1 MGCCQSRLERLEAV
15 SRCKARRRY
24 TKQLVQAR
32 RDMAAA
38 HALYLRALRATG
50 VSLLHFA
57 SAEADHPHPHP
68 HAAAGPRRDPP
79 PSPPP
84 PPTPPPP
91 PPPPPPP
98 LPPLS
103 PTPTTTSW
111 TTNSS
116 SMSSSAILPPP
127 PPPPMPSSWDFW
139 DPFAPSSSR
148 SAAEDADWDDAATA
162 VDVPVAPPVVTAA
175 AAAAPAPSIVT
186 ATTTS
191 TTPSELTVV
200 AVPRGG
206 AGKKDLAEIATE
218 LDEYFLKA
226 ADAGA
231 RVAALL
237 EAPIC
242 EPPEPNV
249 NNNSL
254 PGKVLSYSKSFK
266 PTGWSWGGGGG
277 PYGKGSNGFSRVGRG
292 DGGMGHGGGGGMLS
306 HSSTVEKLYAWEK
319 KLFLEVKSYEGY
331 KQEHDKKVGLLRK
344 QEVKGVDY
352 LKMEKNRMEIESLE
366 SKMLVA
372 TQSIETTTS
381 EIIRLRESELFPQL
395 LELVAGLMSM
405 WRGMYECH
413 QVQTHIVQQ
422 LEYLNSARNTNPT
435 SNVHRQAAL
444 QLEIEVDRW
453 YSAFCSLVKS
463 QRDYVYSLTGWLRLS
478 LFCHHDPLTKAHQN
492 SDIYSLCE
500 EWQLA
505 IDRIPDKVASEGIKT
520 LLTVIHAV
528 VIQQAEEH
536 KQKKKSEAAFK
547 EFEKKAEELRSLES
561 KYGPYF
567 GAEGYGEIARKSPVA
582 DKRAKVETLRSRADE
597 EKSKYEKSIGVTRAM
612 TLNNLQTGF
621 PNVFQAMTG
630 FASVCMEAFESVY
643 NFKRNSDRILDMKRL
658 LT

>member
-1 MGCCQSRLERLEAV
+1 MGLCQSRLERQEAV

-38 HALYLRALRATG
+38 HAL
-50 VSLLHFA
+50 
-57 SAEADHPHPHP
+57 
-68 HAAAGPRRDPP
+68 
-79 PSPPP
+79 
-84 PPTPPPP
+84 
-91 PPPPPPP
+91 
-98 LPPLS
+98 
-103 PTPTTTSW
+103 
-111 TTNSS
+111 
-116 SMSSSAILPPP
+116 
-127 PPPPMPSSWDFW
+127 
-139 DPFAPSSSR
+139 
-148 SAAEDADWDDAATA
+148 
-162 VDVPVAPPVVTAA
+162 
-175 AAAAPAPSIVT
+175 
-186 ATTTS
+186 
-191 TTPSELTVV
+191 ELTVV
-200 AVPRGG
+200 AVPRGGGG

-237 EAPIC
+237 EAPNC
-242 EPPEPNV
+242 EPPET
-249 NNNSL
+249 NNSSF
-254 PGKVLSYSKSFK
+254 PGKTISKSVTRLSSILLTFHLFLTNYLLHATEIDECCREGTELRQELEADGMVMGRK
-266 PTGWSWGGGGG
+266 
-277 PYGKGSNGFSRVGRG
+277 RVQQRG
-292 DGGMGHGGGGGMLS
+292 DEGMGNGGSSGILS

-319 KLFLEVKSYEGY
+319 KLFLEVKSYEGL
-331 KQEHDKKVGLLRK
+331 KQEHDKKIGLLRK

-352 LKMEKNRMEIESLE
+352 LKMEKNKMEIESLD

-381 EIIRLRESELFPQL
+381 EIMRLRESELFPQL

-413 QVQTHIVQQ
+413 QVQTHMVQQ
-422 LEYLNSARNTNPT
+422 LEYLNNSLSTNPT

-478 LFCHHDPLTKAHQN
+478 LFQSYHDPHNKAHQN

-528 VIQQAEEH
+528 VVQQAEEQ
-536 KQKKKSEAAFK
+536 KQKKRSESAFK
-547 EFEKKAEELRSLES
+547 ELEKKAEELRSLES
-561 KYGPYF
+561 KYGPYS
-567 GAEGYGEIARKSPVA
+567 GAEGYGDMSRKSPVS
-582 DKRAKVETLRSRADE
+582 DKRAKVEALRCRADE

-630 FASVCMEAFESVY
+630 FASVCMETFESVY
-643 NFKRNSDRILDMKRL
+643 NFKSSDRILDSKRL

>member
-1 MGCCQSRLERLEAV
+1 
-15 SRCKARRRY
+15 
-24 TKQLVQAR
+24 
-32 RDMAAA
+32 MAAA

-50 VSLLHFA
+50 AALLH
-57 SAEADHPHPHP
+57 
-68 HAAAGPRRDPP
+68 
-79 PSPPP
+79 
-84 PPTPPPP
+84 
-91 PPPPPPP
+91 
-98 LPPLS
+98 
-103 PTPTTTSW
+103 
-111 TTNSS
+111 
-116 SMSSSAILPPP
+116 
-127 PPPPMPSSWDFW
+127 
-139 DPFAPSSSR
+139 
-148 SAAEDADWDDAATA
+148 
-162 VDVPVAPPVVTAA
+162 
-175 AAAAPAPSIVT
+175 
-186 ATTTS
+186 
-191 TTPSELTVV
+191 ELTVV

-237 EAPIC
+237 EAPNC
-242 EPPEPNV
+242 EPPETNHSFPGKTIPK
-249 NNNSL
+249 SL
-254 PGKVLSYSKSFK
+254 ARFISILLTFHLFLINYLLHATESTNAAGKVLNYSKNLR
-266 PTGWSWGGGGG
+266 PMGWSWGGTG
-277 PYGKGSNGFSRVGRG
+277 YSKGSSGFSRFGRG
-292 DGGMGHGGGGGMLS
+292 DEGMGNGGSSGILS

-319 KLFLEVKSYEGY
+319 KLFLEVKSYEGF
-331 KQEHDKKVGLLRK
+331 KQEHDKKIGLLRK

-352 LKMEKNRMEIESLE
+352 LKMEKNKMEVESLD

-381 EIIRLRESELFPQL
+381 EIMRLRESELFPQL

-413 QVQTHIVQQ
+413 QVQTHMVQQ
-422 LEYLNSARNTNPT
+422 LEYLNNSLSTNPT

-478 LFCHHDPLTKAHQN
+478 LFQSYHDPHSKGHQN

-528 VIQQAEEH
+528 VVQQAEEQ
-536 KQKKKSEAAFK
+536 KQKKRSESAFK
-547 EFEKKAEELRSLES
+547 ELEKKTEELRSLES
-561 KYGPYF
+561 KYGPYS
-567 GAEGYGEIARKSPVA
+567 GAEGGFGDMSRKSPVS
-582 DKRAKVETLRSRADE
+582 DKRAKVEALRCRADE

-643 NFKRNSDRILDMKRL
+643 NFKSSDRILDAKRL

>member
-1 MGCCQSRLERLEAV
+1 
-15 SRCKARRRY
+15 
-24 TKQLVQAR
+24 
-32 RDMAAA
+32 
-38 HALYLRALRATG
+38 
-50 VSLLHFA
+50 
-57 SAEADHPHPHP
+57 
-68 HAAAGPRRDPP
+68 
-79 PSPPP
+79 
-84 PPTPPPP
+84 
-91 PPPPPPP
+91 
-98 LPPLS
+98 
-103 PTPTTTSW
+103 
-111 TTNSS
+111 
-116 SMSSSAILPPP
+116 
-127 PPPPMPSSWDFW
+127 MPSSWDFW

-148 SAAEDADWDDAATA
+148 SATEDAEWDDASTTI
-162 VDVPVAPPVVTAA
+162 DAPNAAPVVTVA
-175 AAAAPAPSIVT
+175 AAAAPPPSVVT
-186 ATTTS
+186 ATTTTS
-191 TTPSELTVV
+191 TASDLTVV
-200 AVPRGG
+200 AVPRG
-206 AGKKDLAEIATE
+206 ATGKKDLAEIVTE

-237 EAPIC
+237 EAPNC
-242 EPPEPNV
+242 EPPETNH
-249 NNNSL
+249 SL
-254 PGKVLSYSKSFK
+254 PGKVLNYGKNLK
-266 PTGWSWGGGGG
+266 PMGWSWGGGG
-277 PYGKGSNGFSRVGRG
+277 YGKGSNGFSRFGRVDDGMGNGRG
-292 DGGMGHGGGGGMLS
+292 SGILS

-319 KLFLEVKSYEGY
+319 KLFLEVKSYEGF
-331 KQEHDKKVGLLRK
+331 KQEHDKKMGLLRK

-352 LKMEKNRMEIESLE
+352 LKMEKNKMEIESLD

-413 QVQTHIVQQ
+413 QVQTHMVQQ
-422 LEYLNSARNTNPT
+422 LEYLNNSLSTNPT

-463 QRDYVYSLTGWLRLS
+463 QRDYVYALTGWLRLS
-478 LFCHHDPLTKAHQN
+478 LFQCQHDPLNKAHQN
-492 SDIYSLCE
+492 SDIYRLCE

-520 LLTVIHAV
+520 LLTVIHAIV
-528 VIQQAEEH
+528 VQQVEEQ
-536 KQKKKSEAAFK
+536 KQKKRSESTFK
-547 EFEKKAEELRSLES
+547 ELEKKAEELRSIES
-561 KYGPYF
+561 KYGQYS
-567 GAEGYGEIARKSPVA
+567 GAEGYGEMSRKSPVS
-582 DKRAKVETLRSRADE
+582 DKRAKVEALRSRADE

-643 NFKRNSDRILDMKRL
+643 NFKSSDRIHDVKRL

>member
-50 VSLLHFA
+50 ASMLHFA
-57 SAEADHPHPHP
+57 SAEADHPHLHSSA
-68 HAAAGPRRDPP
+68 HHHPP

-84 PPTPPPP
+84 PPTL
-91 PPPPPPP
+91 PPP
-98 LPPLS
+98 LPPPPPLS
-103 PTPTTTSW
+103 PTPTTRSW
-111 TTNSS
+111 TINSS
-116 SMSSSAILPPP
+116 LTSASAILPPP

-148 SAAEDADWDDAATA
+148 SPTEDADWDDAAATVVEA
-162 VDVPVAPPVVTAA
+162 PNAAPPVVTAA
-175 AAAAPAPSIVT
+175 AAVAAPLSIVT

-242 EPPEPNV
+242 EPPETTNH
-249 NNNSL
+249 SL
-254 PGKVLSYSKSFK
+254 PGKVLSYSKSLK
-266 PTGWSWGGGGG
+266 PTGWSWSGGGGG
-277 PYGKGSNGFSRVGRG
+277 YGKGSNGFSRFGRG
-292 DGGMGHGGGGGMLS
+292 DEGMAMGNGGGGGMLS

-331 KQEHDKKVGLLRK
+331 KHEHDRKVSLLRK

-422 LEYLNSARNTNPT
+422 LEYLNNALSTNPT

-528 VIQQAEEH
+528 VIQQAEEQ
-536 KQKKKSEAAFK
+536 KQKKRSESAFK
-547 EFEKKAEELRSLES
+547 EFEKKTEELRSLEA
-561 KYGPYF
+561 KYELYF
-567 GAEGYGEIARKSPVA
+567 GAEGDPELLRKSPVA
-582 DKRAKVETLRSRADE
+582 DKRAKVEALRSRADE
-597 EKSKYEKSIGVTRAM
+597 EKSKYEKSVGVTRAM

-643 NFKRNSDRILDMKRL
+643 NFKSSSDRILDMKRL

>member
-1 MGCCQSRLERLEAV
+1 MG
-15 SRCKARRRY
+15 
-24 TKQLVQAR
+24 
-32 RDMAAA
+32 
-38 HALYLRALRATG
+38 
-50 VSLLHFA
+50 
-57 SAEADHPHPHP
+57 
-68 HAAAGPRRDPP
+68 
-79 PSPPP
+79 
-84 PPTPPPP
+84 
-91 PPPPPPP
+91 
-98 LPPLS
+98 
-103 PTPTTTSW
+103 W
-111 TTNSS
+111 T
-116 SMSSSAILPPP
+116 
-127 PPPPMPSSWDFW
+127 
-139 DPFAPSSSR
+139 
-148 SAAEDADWDDAATA
+148 
-162 VDVPVAPPVVTAA
+162 
-175 AAAAPAPSIVT
+175 
-186 ATTTS
+186 
-191 TTPSELTVV
+191 
-200 AVPRGG
+200 
-206 AGKKDLAEIATE
+206 
-218 LDEYFLKA
+218 
-226 ADAGA
+226 
-231 RVAALL
+231 
-237 EAPIC
+237 
-242 EPPEPNV
+242 
-249 NNNSL
+249 
-254 PGKVLSYSKSFK
+254 
-266 PTGWSWGGGGG
+266 WGGGGG
-277 PYGKGSNGFSRVGRG
+277 GGYGKGNNGFTRFGRG
-292 DGGMGHGGGGGMLS
+292 DSGMSMGSGGGGGMLS

-331 KQEHDKKVGLLRK
+331 KQEHDKKVSLFRK

-352 LKMEKNRMEIESLE
+352 LKMEKNKMEIESLE

-372 TQSIETTTS
+372 NQSIETTTS

-395 LELVAGLMSM
+395 LELVAGLMNM

-422 LEYLNSARNTNPT
+422 LEYLNNARNTNPT

-478 LFCHHDPLTKAHQN
+478 LFCHHDPLTKAQN

-528 VIQQAEEH
+528 VIQQAEEQ
-536 KQKKKSEAAFK
+536 KQKKRSESAFK

-561 KYGPYF
+561 KYGPYI
-567 GAEGYGEIARKSPVA
+567 GAEGYREMSRKSPVA
-582 DKRAKVETLRSRADE
+582 DKRAKVEALRSRADE

-643 NFKRNSDRILDMKRL
+643 NFKRSSDRILDVKRL

>member
-24 TKQLVQAR
+24 TKHLVQAR

-50 VSLLHFA
+50 ASLLHFA
-57 SAEADHPHPHP
+57 SAEADHPHPH
-68 HAAAGPRRDPP
+68 
-79 PSPPP
+79 
-84 PPTPPPP
+84 
-91 PPPPPPP
+91 
-98 LPPLS
+98 
-103 PTPTTTSW
+103 
-111 TTNSS
+111 
-116 SMSSSAILPPP
+116 SSAA
-127 PPPPMPSSWDFW
+127 D
-139 DPFAPSSSR
+139 
-148 SAAEDADWDDAATA
+148 DADWDDAATTV
-162 VDVPVAPPVVTAA
+162 VDAPIAAPPPVVTAA
-175 AAAAPAPSIVT
+175 AAVAAPPSIVT

-237 EAPIC
+237 EAPVC
-242 EPPEPNV
+242 EPPEPTTNS
-249 NNNSL
+249 SL
-254 PGKVLSYSKSFK
+254 PGKVLSYSKSLK
-266 PTGWSWGGGGG
+266 PMGWAWGGGG
-277 PYGKGSNGFSRVGRG
+277 YGKGNDGFTRFGRG
-292 DGGMGHGGGGGMLS
+292 DGGMPMGNGGGGGMLS

-331 KQEHDKKVGLLRK
+331 KQEHDKKVSLLRK

-352 LKMEKNRMEIESLE
+352 LKMEKNKMEIESLE

-372 TQSIETTTS
+372 NQSIETTTS

-395 LELVAGLMSM
+395 LELIAGLMSM

-422 LEYLNSARNTNPT
+422 LEYLNNARNTNPT

-478 LFCHHDPLTKAHQN
+478 LFCHHDPLTKAQN
-492 SDIYSLCE
+492 SDIYGLCE

-536 KQKKKSEAAFK
+536 KQKKRSESAFK
-547 EFEKKAEELRSLES
+547 EFEKKAEELRALES
-561 KYGPYF
+561 KYV
-567 GAEGYGEIARKSPVA
+567 GAEGYREMSRKSSVA
-582 DKRAKVETLRSRADE
+582 DKRAKVEALRSRADE
-597 EKSKYEKSIGVTRAM
+597 EKIKYEKSIGVTRAM

-643 NFKRNSDRILDMKRL
+643 NFKRSSDPKRL

>member
-50 VSLLHFA
+50 ASLLHFA
-57 SAEADHPHPHP
+57 SAEADNPHPLHSSS
-68 HAAAGPRRDPP
+68 HHHHQPP

-84 PPTPPPP
+84 PATPPPP

-116 SMSSSAILPPP
+116 SISASAILPPP

-148 SAAEDADWDDAATA
+148 AATELDADWDDAATTV
-162 VDVPVAPPVVTAA
+162 VDAAPVVVTAA
-175 AAAAPAPSIVT
+175 AAVAAPPSVVT

-200 AVPRGG
+200 AVPRGGG

-226 ADAGA
+226 ADAGG

-237 EAPIC
+237 ECPIC
-242 EPPEPNV
+242 EPPETTA
-249 NNNSL
+249 NNSR
-254 PGKVLSYSKSFK
+254 KVLSYSKSLK
-266 PTGWSWGGGGG
+266 PAGWSWGGGSGG
-277 PYGKGSNGFSRVGRG
+277 YGKGSNGFSRFERG
-292 DGGMGHGGGGGMLS
+292 DSGISMGNGGGGGVLS
-306 HSSTVEKLYAWEK
+306 HSSTVERLYAWEK

-352 LKMEKNRMEIESLE
+352 LKMEKNKMEIESLE

-372 TQSIETTTS
+372 TQSIETTTT

-422 LEYLNSARNTNPT
+422 LEYLNHARNTNPT

-463 QRDYVYSLTGWLRLS
+463 QRDYIYSLTGWLRLS
-478 LFCHHDPLTKAHQN
+478 LFCHHDPLSKVHRN

-528 VIQQAEEH
+528 VVQQAEEQ
-536 KQKKKSEAAFK
+536 KQKKRSEAAFK

-561 KYGPYF
+561 KHGPYI
-567 GAEGYGEIARKSPVA
+567 GAEGYGEMTRKSPLA
-582 DKRAKVETLRSRADE
+582 DKRAKVEALRSRADE

-643 NFKRNSDRILDMKRL
+643 NFKRSSDRILDAKRL

>member
-1 MGCCQSRLERLEAV
+1 
-15 SRCKARRRY
+15 
-24 TKQLVQAR
+24 
-32 RDMAAA
+32 
-38 HALYLRALRATG
+38 
-50 VSLLHFA
+50 
-57 SAEADHPHPHP
+57 
-68 HAAAGPRRDPP
+68 
-79 PSPPP
+79 
-84 PPTPPPP
+84 
-91 PPPPPPP
+91 
-98 LPPLS
+98 
-103 PTPTTTSW
+103 
-111 TTNSS
+111 
-116 SMSSSAILPPP
+116 
-127 PPPPMPSSWDFW
+127 MPSSWDFW

-148 SAAEDADWDDAATA
+148 SPTEDADWDDSATTV
-162 VDVPVAPPVVTAA
+162 VDDAPNPAPPVVTAA
-175 AAAAPAPSIVT
+175 AAVAAPPSIVT

-206 AGKKDLAEIATE
+206 AGKKDLSEIATE

-242 EPPEPNV
+242 EPPETSNH
-249 NNNSL
+249 SL
-254 PGKVLSYSKSFK
+254 PGKVLSYSKNLK

-277 PYGKGSNGFSRVGRG
+277 GYGKGSNGFSRFGRG
-292 DGGMGHGGGGGMLS
+292 DGGMAMGNGGGGGMLS

-331 KQEHDKKVGLLRK
+331 KQEHDKKMSLLRK

-372 TQSIETTTS
+372 TQSIETTTT

-422 LEYLNSARNTNPT
+422 LEYLNHARNTNPT

-478 LFCHHDPLTKAHQN
+478 LFCHQDPLTKAHQN

-500 EWQLA
+500 EWQLT

-528 VIQQAEEH
+528 VVQQAEEQ
-536 KQKKKSEAAFK
+536 KQKKRSESAFK

-561 KYGPYF
+561 KYGPYV
-567 GAEGYGEIARKSPVA
+567 GAEGYAELSRKSPVA

-597 EKSKYEKSIGVTRAM
+597 EKSKYEKSVGVTRAM

-621 PNVFQAMTG
+621 PNVFQAITG

-643 NFKRNSDRILDMKRL
+643 NFKRSSDRILDMKRL

>member
-1 MGCCQSRLERLEAV
+1 MGAAMGCCQSRLDRLEAV

-24 TKQLVQAR
+24 TRQLVQAR

-50 VSLLHFA
+50 ASLLHFA
-57 SAEADHPHPHP
+57 SAEADNPHPHSSTS
-68 HAAAGPRRDPP
+68 HHHQPP
-79 PSPPP
+79 PA
-84 PPTPPPP
+84 
-91 PPPPPPP
+91 
-98 LPPLS
+98 
-103 PTPTTTSW
+103 
-111 TTNSS
+111 
-116 SMSSSAILPPP
+116 SAILPPP

-139 DPFAPSSSR
+139 DPFGPSSSR
-148 SAAEDADWDDAATA
+148 SPTEDADWDDAATTV
-162 VDVPVAPPVVTAA
+162 VDAPIPNTAPPVVVTAA
-175 AAAAPAPSIVT
+175 AAVAAPPSIVT

-191 TTPSELTVV
+191 TTPSDLTVV
-200 AVPRGG
+200 AVPRGGG

-226 ADAGA
+226 AEAGA
-231 RVAALL
+231 RVTALL
-237 EAPIC
+237 ECPIC
-242 EPPEPNV
+242 EPPEAT
-249 NNNSL
+249 NNSSF
-254 PGKVLSYSKSFK
+254 PGKSIHWKVLSYSKSLK
-266 PTGWSWGGGGG
+266 PAGWSWGGGGG
-277 PYGKGSNGFSRVGRG
+277 GYMKASNSFSRFGRG
-292 DGGMGHGGGGGMLS
+292 DEGMAIGNAGGSGILS
-306 HSSTVEKLYAWEK
+306 HSSTVERLYAWEK

-352 LKMEKNRMEIESLE
+352 LKMEKNKMEMESLE

-372 TQSIETTTS
+372 TQSIETTTT

-422 LEYLNSARNTNPT
+422 LEYLNSDRNTNPT

-463 QRDYVYSLTGWLRLS
+463 QRDYIYSLTGWLRLS
-478 LFCHHDPLTKAHQN
+478 LFCHHDPLSKVHQN

-528 VIQQAEEH
+528 VVQQAEEQ
-536 KQKKKSEAAFK
+536 KQKKRSEAAFK

-561 KYGPYF
+561 KHGSYIGV
-567 GAEGYGEIARKSPVA
+567 GAEGYREMTRKSPLA
-582 DKRAKVETLRSRADE
+582 DKGAKVEALRSRADE

-643 NFKRNSDRILDMKRL
+643 NFKRSSDRILDAKRL